1 MVRMTTTMRKRM
13 TSTTSTSTK
22 KGDTMDTIRTYGPK
36 TRAYRRLQAAAD
48 LINAEFDCNYGDAE
62 VRDVFWDYGGGI
74 KWTTICFGND
84 YQALDPDIH
93 EMIVVG
99 NMIDFAKAVI
109 HVVERRREHINL
121 TLNLRYGKRE
131 DGKH

>member
-1 MVRMTTTMRKRM
+1 
-13 TSTTSTSTK
+13 
-22 KGDTMDTIRTYGPK
+22 MDTIRIYGPK
-36 TRAYRRLQAAAD
+36 TKEYRRLQAAAD
-48 LINAEFDCNYGDAE
+48 LINAEFDGNYGDAE

-74 KWTTICFGND
+74 RTTICFGND

-93 EMIVVG
+93 EMIVSG
-99 NMIDFAKAVI
+99 NMIDFAKAVV
-109 HVVERRREHINL
+109 HVVGRRRKYIDL